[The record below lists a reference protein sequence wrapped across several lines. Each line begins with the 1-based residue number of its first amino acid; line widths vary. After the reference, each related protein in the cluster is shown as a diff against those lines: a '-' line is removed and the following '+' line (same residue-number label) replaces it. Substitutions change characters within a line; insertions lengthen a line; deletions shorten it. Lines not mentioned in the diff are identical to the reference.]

1 MPLLLAGCSMLLMW
15 TWVRGTAL
23 LSQKTHR
30 DSISTR
36 DLIRMLQKSK
46 PTRVPGT
53 AIFLT
58 SDPEVAPS
66 ALMHNLK
73 HNKVLHERIIIMSVQ
88 APTTRRAC
96 RRPTASRSRRS
107 PTTSPRS
114 CCTTAT
120 WKCPRMPAAL
130 ATLRKA
136 GLKFDIMTTSFFLG
150 RRTLKASPT
159 PACRVAGQALHR
171 PVEAGRDRDR
181 LLLDPV
187 RSRRGTRRAGL
198 GLSLPAARRADA
210 QARSA
215 IAA

>member
-58 SDPEVAPS
+58 SDPDVAPS

-73 HNKVLHERIIIMSVQ
+73 HNKVLHERVMIMSVRTEDTPRVPPRQ
-88 APTTRRAC
+88 PLRDREDLGRFHQDHAALRLHGDARAC
-96 RRPTASRSRRS
+96 RRRWR
-107 PTTSPRS
+107 
-114 CCTTAT
+114 
-120 WKCPRMPAAL
+120 
-130 ATLRKA
+130 
-136 GLKFDIMTTSFFLG
+136 
-150 RRTLKASPT
+150 
-159 PACRVAGQALHR
+159 ACAR
-171 PVEAGRDRDR
+171 PG
-181 LLLDPV
+181 
-187 RSRRGTRRAGL
+187 
-198 GLSLPAARRADA
+198 
-210 QARSA
+210 
-215 IAA
+215 